1 MQMQKRVS
9 LKDVPLKAA
18 SNAAVRLIDLFYSLV
33 FPEPLVFDRFG
44 KDLNSQI
51 LVPSCA
57 AAMALHKKDGT
68 EP

>member
-1 MQMQKRVS
+1 M
-9 LKDVPLKAA
+9 KAA